1 MEAVA
6 KMFEQ
11 EKGISDEVENQV
23 KQIHQIQEDDYVPF
37 SEVSKNPFFL
47 FFLFWDILQ
56 IIN

>member
-37 SEVSKNPFFL
+37 SEVSKTL
-47 FFLFWDILQ
+47 FFFFSFLGYIK
-56 IIN
+56 NN

>member
-47 FFLFWDILQ
+47 FFSFLGYIT
-56 IIN
+56 NN

>member
-37 SEVSKNPFFL
+37 SEVSKHRFFL